1 MCGLFVGRC
10 FMVPRSSCGETF
22 VFLFFQLIICTKA
35 LNARFPRVNKD
46 EDLPPQEFIRKAFLE
61 ISKSLQNKIH
71 GRVLFSVKVQCMTY
85 NLTKKER

>member
-1 MCGLFVGRC
+1 MCGLFVGRW

-22 VFLFFQLIICTKA
+22 ASLFFQLIFCTKA
-35 LNARFPRVNKD
+35 LNTRFLRVNKD
-46 EDLPPQEFIRKAFLE
+46 QERLPQGFIRKAFLE

-71 GRVLFSVKVQCMTY
+71 CRVLFSVKLQGMTY